1 MVITKP
7 IFKELTMTISRTHFA
22 RLGAVLVLLGAGA
35 AQAQGLDLLK
45 GLAGGG
51 GSSSALGSMASGSL
65 GNAAGVIEYCLKN
78 NYLSGDAASSIKDQ
92 LMSKIPGGK
101 PASDTGYVDG
111 SQGILTSSD
120 GKKMDL
126 TGGGLKQEITKRACD
141 FVLKQGKSM
150 V

>member
-1 MVITKP
+1 
-7 IFKELTMTISRTHFA
+7 MTVPSTHFA
-22 RLGAVLVLLGAGA
+22 RLGAVLVLLTAGA
-35 AQAQGLDLLK
+35 AQAQGLDMLK
-45 GLAGGG
+45 GLAGGGG

-78 NYLSGDAASSIKDQ
+78 NYLSGDAASSVKDQ

-101 PASDTGYVDG
+101 PAADTGYVDG

-126 TGGGLKQEITKRACD
+126 TGGGLKQELAKRACD

-150 V
+150 I

>member
-1 MVITKP
+1 
-7 IFKELTMTISRTHFA
+7 MTISRYPFA
-22 RLGAVLVLLGAGA
+22 SIGAALVLLATGSV
-35 AQAQGLDLLK
+35 QAQGLDALK

-65 GNAAGVIEYCLKN
+65 GNAAGVLEYCLKN
-78 NYLSGDAASSIKDQ
+78 KYLSGDAASSVKDQ

-101 PASDTGYVDG
+101 PASDSGYVDG
-111 SQGILTSSD
+111 SQGILTGSD

-141 FVLKQGKSM
+141 FVLQQGKSM
-150 V
+150 I